1 MKKITIY
8 KISKPEVN
16 DINKELQ
23 WFSESLGLFGIRDKE
38 RSCFRVFLEL
48 VKAKKSH
55 RFISSDEI
63 ANNSRITRATVIH
76 HLKNLEERGL
86 IIHENKRYSLSMNS
100 FSSLIKQMEKDFQKL
115 IEDLE
120 ETANELDNKLELN

>member
-76 HLKNLEERGL
+76 HLKNLQERGL
-86 IIHENKRYSLSMNS
+86 IIHENKRYSLSMNN